1 MKIFL
6 IVVVAIGVVVA
17 VLFFKNKEAVAP
29 ENGSTTET
37 PVFCTQDAK
46 QCPDGSYVSRQSPK
60 CEFAACPPSV
70 SNPSVSKSASPM
82 TTVKAQIMTI
92 TFANGTAT
100 PNIITIKAGDTVKFI
115 NNDSS
120 PRWPASGSHPTH
132 QICPGFDA
140 LHGLNNGDSYSF
152 TFNTAKTCPW
162 HDHLKP
168 AINGKIEVTP

>member
-1 MKIFL
+1 MNKFVIIAIFA
-6 IVVVAIGVVVA
+6 VVLIGVGIVYNIYFRAPEIAPIKPTGNVVEINITA
-17 VLFFKNKEAVAP
+17 NKNKWDP
-29 ENGSTTET
+29 TLI
-37 PVFCTQDAK
+37 
-46 QCPDGSYVSRQSPK
+46 
-60 CEFAACPPSV
+60 
-70 SNPSVSKSASPM
+70 
-82 TTVKAQIMTI
+82 TV
-92 TFANGTAT
+92 
-100 PNIITIKAGDTVKFI
+100 KAGDTVKFI

-168 AINGKIEVTP
+168 AINGNIEVTP